1 MISTTDTYFTHLLET
16 KSLPKITKA
25 QFKAMR
31 PGPVFIVFLSSGL
44 TLLGGLPGH
53 GQVNTTPPALPAS
66 QTPRPPSPVQLSQ
79 QFRDGFL
86 KGCLNGKTPGVNNQ
100 TTYCSCLAAAYQ
112 SRYDGP
118 TLAAI
123 SQLAARAGQSGPA
136 LVNVMM
142 APEAKGCAAKS

>member
-1 MISTTDTYFTHLLET
+1 LLET
-16 KSLPKITKA
+16 GSIPSIDETPTKN
-25 QFKAMR
+25 MR
-31 PGPVFIVFLSSGL
+31 PRPVLIVLFSASL
-44 TLLGGLPGH
+44 TLLSSLPVR
-53 GQVNTTPPALPAS
+53 GQANTTPPALPAS
-66 QTPRPPSPVQLSQ
+66 QAPKSPSPVQLRQ

-100 TTYCSCLAAAYQ
+100 STYCTCLAAAYQ

-123 SQLAARAGQSGPA
+123 SQLAARSGRSGPA

-142 APEAKGCAAKS
+142 APEAKACAAKS